1 MNLIILPILNV
12 VDLAISNF
20 KDYVLRL
27 LSSFNVV
34 DSLPSNLPLMEDILT
49 DRKKGLYKDI
59 SSVVVAARIG
69 DLFSDPTYN
78 RTETI
83 NYGKCEANIK
93 ALKGFSHKAAG
104 VLFAFVRPNF
114 DVVITQ
120 GNHRVTMLW
129 AVTQDPN
136 SRIAVNLNF
145 HPEDISEEEM
155 IEIESENHHSDAANR
170 AGQTKSDT
178 FKSAFHSNLDWALK
192 MYNLLAPF
200 KIGIAGTLSDARFNC
215 KSYGS
220 ISKAEGDT
228 NLEIVKKVLSEFTGL
243 YDGVEN
249 PDIEILGNFVRAASI
264 FLNTFAGHIA
274 EVDKKNVDEDTGNP
288 IDSFSEMMKYFF
300 RDMEPGL
307 IKAKRLGAI
316 VAVRKNLTQDDVC
329 ISTRFFKGQ
338 HLAVC
343 RFVSMYNELAAAK
356 EWEYNNTQKNAI
368 PTDGIT
374 VANYLSGLDPVLRNA
389 VQEYCNTPVVHK
401 Q

>member
-1 MNLIILPILNV
+1 MELINLIILPIVNV
-12 VDLAISNF
+12 VKLAISEFTDNI
-20 KDYVLRL
+20 LNI

-34 DSLPSNLPLMEDILT
+34 DRIPANLPLMEDVLS
-49 DRKKGLYKDI
+49 DRKKGLYKDAT
-59 SSVVVAARIG
+59 SVVVAARIG
-69 DLFSDPTYN
+69 DLYSDPTYN
-78 RTETI
+78 RTNSI

-129 AVTQDPN
+129 SVTQDPN
-136 SRIAVNLNF
+136 ARIAVNLNF
-145 HPEDISEEEM
+145 HSEDISEEEM

-170 AGQTKSDT
+170 VGQSKDDT
-178 FKSAFHSNLDWALK
+178 FKSAYHSNVNWALT

-200 KIGIAGTLSDARFNC
+200 KIGIAGTLGDARFTC

-220 ISKAEGDT
+220 IAKAQGDT
-228 NLEIVKKVLSEFTGL
+228 NLETVKRVLGEFTGL

-249 PDIEILGNFVRAASI
+249 PDIEILGNFVRASSI
-264 FLNTFAGHIA
+264 FLNTFADYIA
-274 EVDKKNVDEDTGNP
+274 EVDKKNNV
-288 IDSFSEMMKYFF
+288 DSFSEMFKYFF

-307 IKAKRLGAI
+307 RKAKELGAV
-316 VAVRKNLTQDDVC
+316 VAVRKNLTQTDIC

-343 RFVSMYNELAAAK
+343 RFVSIYNELASAK

-368 PTDGIT
+368 PTDGIV
-374 VANYLSGLDPVLRNA
+374 VASYLSSLDPVLRNA

-401 Q
+401 S

>member
-1 MNLIILPILNV
+1 MELINLIILPIVNV
-12 VDLAISNF
+12 VKLAISGFTDN
-20 KDYVLRL
+20 VLRI

-34 DSLPSNLPLMEDILT
+34 DRIPANLPLMEDILS
-49 DRKKGLYKDI
+49 DRKKGLYKDAT
-59 SSVVVAARIG
+59 SVVVAARIG

-78 RTETI
+78 RTNSI

-129 AVTQDPN
+129 SVTQDPN
-136 SRIAVNLNF
+136 ARIAVNLNF
-145 HPEDISEEEM
+145 HSEDISEEEM

-170 AGQTKSDT
+170 VGQTKDDT
-178 FKSAFHSNLDWALK
+178 FKSAYHSNVNWALT

-200 KIGIAGTLSDARFNC
+200 KIGIAGTLSDARFTC

-220 ISKAEGDT
+220 ISKAQGDT
-228 NLEIVKKVLSEFTGL
+228 NLETVKRVLGEFTGL

-249 PDIEILGNFVRAASI
+249 PDIEILGNFVRASSI
-264 FLNTFAGHIA
+264 FSNTFADHIA
-274 EVDKKNVDEDTGNP
+274 EVDKKNNV
-288 IDSFSEMMKYFF
+288 DSFSEMFKYFF

-307 IKAKRLGAI
+307 RKAKELGAV
-316 VAVRKNLTQDDVC
+316 VAVRKNLTQTDIC

-343 RFVSMYNELAAAK
+343 RLVSIYNELAAAK

-368 PTDGIT
+368 PTDGIV
-374 VANYLSGLDPVLRNA
+374 VASYLSSLDPVLRNA

-401 Q
+401 S

>member
-1 MNLIILPILNV
+1 MDLIKLIILPIVNV
-12 VDLAISNF
+12 VNLAINKVSDN
-20 KDYVLRL
+20 VVRI

-34 DSLPSNLPLMEDILT
+34 DRIPENLPLLEDVLS
-49 DRKKGLYKDI
+49 DRKKGLYKGS
-59 SSVVVAARIG
+59 SSVVVSARIG
-69 DLFSDPTYN
+69 DLYSDPTYN
-78 RTETI
+78 RSDSI

-104 VLFAFVRPNF
+104 VLFAFVRPNL

-129 AVTQDPN
+129 LVTQDSN
-136 SRIAVNLNF
+136 ARIAINLNF
-145 HPEDISEEEM
+145 HSEDISEEEM

-178 FKSAFHSNLDWALK
+178 FKSAFYSNLDWALK
-192 MYNLLAPF
+192 MYNLLEPF
-200 KIGIAGTLSDARFNC
+200 EIGVAGTLRDARFTC

-220 ISKAEGDT
+220 IAKAQGDT
-228 NLEIVKKVLSEFTGL
+228 NLETVKRVLEEFTGL

-249 PDIEILGNFVRAASI
+249 PDIEILGNFVRASSI
-264 FLNTFAGHIA
+264 FLHTFADYIA
-274 EVDKKNVDEDTGNP
+274 EVDKKNNV
-288 IDSFSEMMKYFF
+288 DSFSEMFKYFF

-307 IKAKRLGAI
+307 LKAKELGAV
-316 VAVRKNLTQDDVC
+316 VAVRKNLTQDDMC

-343 RFVSMYNELAAAK
+343 RFVSIYNELSSAK
-356 EWEYNNTQKNAI
+356 DWEYNNTRKNAI
-368 PTDGIT
+368 PTDGIV
-374 VANYLSGLDPVLRNA
+374 VASYLSSLDPVLRNA

-401 Q
+401 S